1 MSESSENDSP
11 TLFLRLYTDKEGTV
25 FLLHEG
31 LNQSVEVTLPV
42 NDESLK
48 QAQYELVDKCNEAY
62 RLENER
68 LEGTD
73 LVTAT
78 PQQRANRSL
87 REMLGPKPRGNIFRY
102 AARKVLLVVEILF
115 AALLVLASISFLYK
129 GVAWSQDHLPE
140 YAHWVVLALYL
151 TLLTLC
157 VYLMVTEEK
166 RREESA
172 RIKMLFG
179 PRGMLVLPTL
189 TLLTAA
195 PVFASITA
203 SLHRH
208 GLVALQECTGRPV
221 DAGVLT
227 DFYMW
232 HFLKLV
238 PLVKITEVLKLSEP
252 LCYSQKRVGFL
263 ILIFQALVVLP
274 SVNTVLYYWKHRRE
288 LAAPAL
294 DYHFEAGWEPNAK
307 KAEGM

>member
-11 TLFLRLYTDKEGTV
+11 TLFLRLYTDKEGKV
-25 FLLHEG
+25 FLFYES
-31 LNQSVEVTLPV
+31 LNQSVEVTPPV
-42 NDESLK
+42 NEESLK
-48 QAQYELVDKCNEAY
+48 QAQYRLIDACEAA
-62 RLENER
+62 RKQEVER

-73 LVTAT
+73 EATAT
-78 PQQRANRSL
+78 PQQKANRSL
-87 REMLGPKPRGNIFRY
+87 REMLGPKPRGNIFSY

-115 AALLVLASISFLYK
+115 AALLVLVSISFLYK
-129 GVAWSQDHLPE
+129 GVAWSQNHLPE
-140 YAHWVVLALYL
+140 YLHWVVLALYL

-195 PVFASITA
+195 PVFASITL

-208 GLVALQECTGRPV
+208 GKVILQECTGRAV
-221 DAGVLT
+221 DAGSLT

-238 PLVKITEVLKLSEP
+238 PLVKINDVMKLGEP
-252 LCYSQKRVGFL
+252 LCYSQRRVGLL

-274 SVNTVLYYWKHRRE
+274 SLNTVLYYWKHRRE
-288 LAAPAL
+288 LAAPPL
-294 DYHFEAGWEPNAK
+294 DYQFEAGWEPGAK
-307 KAEGM
+307 KAEGV

>member
-1 MSESSENDSP
+1 MAARK
-11 TLFLRLYTDKEGTV
+11 L
-25 FLLHEG
+25 
-31 LNQSVEVTLPV
+31 EV
-42 NDESLK
+42 
-48 QAQYELVDKCNEAY
+48 
-62 RLENER
+62 ER
-68 LEGTD
+68 LEGID
-73 LVTAT
+73 EAAAT
-78 PQQRANRSL
+78 PQQKANRSL
-87 REMLGPKPRGNIFRY
+87 REMLGPKPRGNIFSY

-115 AALLVLASISFLYK
+115 AAFLVLVSISFLYK

-140 YAHWVVLALYL
+140 YLHWVVLALYL

-195 PVFASITA
+195 SVFASVTL
-203 SLHRH
+203 SLHKH
-208 GLVALQECTGRPV
+208 GRVVFQKCPGPPV
-221 DAGVLT
+221 DAGAVNPATPDPSAVTPSAVTAGAVTAGAVTGAVTPGTLDAGAVNAGSLT

-238 PLVKITEVLKLSEP
+238 PLVKINEVMKIDEP
-252 LCYSQKRVGFL
+252 LCYSQKRVGLL

-294 DYHFEAGWEPNAK
+294 DYHFEAGWEPSVRKTEAV
-307 KAEGM
+307 